1 MRDEFAISV
10 LIQMPDFARNQEFR
24 STKKY
29 VR

>member
-10 LIQMPDFARNQEFR
+10 LIQINFARNQEFR